1 MGSLQGS
8 HCSRVH
14 RDNEWFRNPGS
25 RRQHV
30 IDPACPVW
38 ENCPTA
44 GPEGTT
50 RIMQPCTPASSSKSP
65 KVWQT
70 GGLDR
75 SHFAK
80 HNSKKKKKK
89 KSDDQTMLSH
99 SPEEQPMPPSRGG
112 AVCWRPDAHP
122 GATAKP
128 RQVRSMS
135 NDIGYQALPSP
146 MADPSY
152 APHSMIRGS
161 QVPSFLS

>member
-1 MGSLQGS
+1 MGS

-25 RRQHV
+25 RRRHV

-50 RIMQPCTPASSSKSP
+50 RIMQLCTPASSSKSP

-80 HNSKKKKKK
+80 HNSKKKKIKK
-89 KSDDQTMLSH
+89 KEKKGVMIRPCCPTAQRNDPCHHPVVERSVGVRMRTRAPLRGPGKFVPCQTTSRI
-99 SPEEQPMPPSRGG
+99 PGTPQPHGG
-112 AVCWRPDAHP
+112 SLICPTLHD
-122 GATAKP
+122 P
-128 RQVRSMS
+128 RK
-135 NDIGYQALPSP
+135 PSP
-146 MADPSY
+146 
-152 APHSMIRGS
+152 
-161 QVPSFLS
+161 